1 MVRIS
6 DTASYDEPNNILH
19 KRSTECL
26 VGLNSRLPR
35 RSKHVA
41 SCFVSRNPGYY
52 IVNVYSFNCLIT
64 ILTLT
69 LFIIDVEGADKRILG
84 TFKLILTLFTFKIV
98 TSKALPTISYL
109 TSLDKYQMIN
119 ITYLAICCLWHSFIC
134 SLNVSKA
141 SDNNQLCFYL
151 TKKI

>member
-1 MVRIS
+1 MVRVS
-6 DTASYDEPNNILH
+6 DTASYDEPHNTLH
-19 KRSTECL
+19 NRENQCL
-26 VGLNSRLPR
+26 IEMSSKFAR

-41 SCFVSRNPGYY
+41 TCLVSRNPGYY

-69 LFIIDVEGADKRILG
+69 LFIINVEGADKRILG

-119 ITYLAICCLWHSFIC
+119 IAYLALCCLWHSLIC
-134 SLNVSKA
+134 SLDVSE
-141 SDNNQLCFYL
+141 DYV
-151 TKKI
+151 